1 MFRLTLQ
8 CTISENENW
17 ECPLCLASYPNEYF
31 PELLSCLHRSCLDC
45 LQQYLRIEISES
57 RINISCPECS
67 EAMHPNGNNTV
78 MLSFAELL
86 SCVSVQFKATTLDF
100 CNWQIFVWYWTMKP
114 CWRSMKI
121 SCCGESWLQIPIRAG
136 VLPRTA
142 LSSFW
147 LRDVLVV
154 HVYFVNVLDVDP
166 TFAITAK

>member
-1 MFRLTLQ
+1 
-8 CTISENENW
+8 
-17 ECPLCLASYPNEYF
+17 
-31 PELLSCLHRSCLDC
+31 
-45 LQQYLRIEISES
+45 
-57 RINISCPECS
+57 
-67 EAMHPNGNNTV
+67 
-78 MLSFAELL
+78 
-86 SCVSVQFKATTLDF
+86 
-100 CNWQIFVWYWTMKP
+100 
-114 CWRSMKI
+114 MKI